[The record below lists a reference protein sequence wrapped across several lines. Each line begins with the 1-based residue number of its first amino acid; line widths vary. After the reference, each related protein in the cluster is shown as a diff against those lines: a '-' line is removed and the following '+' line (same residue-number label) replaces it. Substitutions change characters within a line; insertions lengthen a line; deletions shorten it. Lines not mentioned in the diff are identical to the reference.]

1 MSLRINR
8 RHLLRSLCALPLAGW
23 AGGMVN
29 SVLSSI
35 ANADEMETLPFSW
48 DGLVARLVEQAK
60 QPFRPIATPLSPA
73 MAGLGYDQHRDIR
86 FRPERALWHNQS
98 VRFEAQF
105 FHPGFLFRT
114 PVSVFELANGA
125 ARPIPYDRNL
135 FEFGQIAA
143 PALPEGETA
152 PGFAGFRLH
161 YPLNSPDV
169 FDELIVFLGGS
180 YFRALG
186 RNSLFGLSS
195 RGLAVNTATANGEEF
210 PEWRSFWL
218 ERPVPGSDQIRL
230 YAELE
235 SPSVNGAFSFT
246 IIPGRNTVVEVE
258 ARFFARADI
267 ERFGVAPLTSM
278 FMFGENDRAKHDDFR
293 PEVHDSDGLYI
304 NTGTGEWLWRPL
316 NNPPKLRVNSYIDN
330 RPRGFGLLQR
340 DRDFDNYQDTEAQYH
355 RRPSVWV
362 EPLDDWGPGSVQLVE
377 IPSPSEIHDNIV
389 AYWVPR
395 DPVMKGQE
403 RRFRYR
409 LIWGDMPAL
418 GPDLG
423 LVVAT
428 RSGVGGYSG
437 TETSD
442 TAIRKFAIDFRGGML
457 ATLDPKT
464 PPEAT
469 ISVTNGELT
478 HPAIVVS
485 LPNGDWRILFDIR
498 KGSAENVDLR
508 AFLKVGDRALT
519 ETWSYQWTP

>member
-1 MSLRINR
+1 MSGLFG
-8 RHLLRSLCALPLAGW
+8 ALPLLGW
-23 AGGMVN
+23 ASGMAGTVFPGN
-29 SVLSSI
+29 VS
-35 ANADEMETLPFSW
+35 AQGAETLPFSW
-48 DGLVARLVEQAK
+48 DGLVARLVEQSK
-60 QPFRPIATPLSPA
+60 QPYKPLQSVLSPA
-73 MAGLGYDQHRDIR
+73 MSALGYDQHRDIR
-86 FRPERALWHNQS
+86 FRPDRALWKNQS
-98 VRFEAQF
+98 LRFEGQF

-114 PVSVFELANGA
+114 PVSIFEVTNGT
-125 ARPIPYDRNL
+125 ARPIGYDRSL
-135 FEFGQIAA
+135 FDIGPVAA

-186 RNSLFGLSS
+186 RNSLFGLSA

-218 ERPVPGSDQIRL
+218 ERPVPGSDQMRL

-235 SPSVNGAFSFT
+235 SPSVTGAFAFT
-246 IIPGRNTVVEVE
+246 ITPGRNSVVDVE
-258 ARFFARADI
+258 ARLFARADI

-278 FMFGENDRAKHDDFR
+278 YLFGENDRSQHDDFR

-340 DRDFDNYQDTEAQYH
+340 DRDFNNYQDAEAQYH

-389 AYWVPR
+389 AYWVPGS
-395 DPVMKGQE
+395 PVLKGQE

-409 LIWGDMPAL
+409 LIWGDTPAL

-423 LVVAT
+423 LVVASRT
-428 RSGVGGYSG
+428 GVGGYSG
-437 TETSD
+437 NETSD
-442 TAIRKFAIDFRGGML
+442 PTIRKFVVDCRGGML
-457 ATLDPKT
+457 ATINQKT
-464 PPEAT
+464 VIEA
-469 ISVTNGELT
+469 SVTVINGELT
-478 HPAIVVS
+478 HPPVVVP
-485 LPNGDWRILFDIR
+485 LPDGAWRMLFDVR
-498 KGSAENVDLR
+498 RGSAENVDLR
-508 AFLKVGDRALT
+508 AFLKIGDRTLT